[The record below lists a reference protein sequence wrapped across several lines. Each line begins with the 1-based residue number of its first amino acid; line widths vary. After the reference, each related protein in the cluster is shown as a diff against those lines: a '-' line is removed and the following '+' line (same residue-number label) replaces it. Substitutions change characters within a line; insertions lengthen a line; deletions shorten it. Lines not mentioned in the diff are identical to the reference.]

1 MDGPKGRFITLLAF
15 TNHNLGVHMK
25 QFKVFK
31 HPTGEVQAVKQ
42 GWCWPAFFFN
52 FIWAMVA
59 KMWGIGIGV
68 LIAFLVLGF
77 ALGLS
82 GAGDGADALINVA
95 SIVANIVF
103 GFKGNAWREKNLL
116 SRGFELK
123 DTVTAANKDGAVAL
137 FIKASEAAQG

>member
-1 MDGPKGRFITLLAF
+1 
-15 TNHNLGVHMK
+15 MK

-31 HPTGEVQAVKQ
+31 HPTVEVQAVKQ
-42 GWCWPAFFFN
+42 GWCWPAFFFSC
-52 FIWAMVA
+52 IWAMVA
-59 KMWGIGIGV
+59 KMWGIGFGL
-68 LIAFLVLGF
+68 LIAFFVLGF

-95 SIVANIVF
+95 SIAANIVF
-103 GFKGNAWREKNLL
+103 GFNGNSWREKNLL

-123 DTVTAANKDGAVAL
+123 DTVTAANKEGAVAL

>member
-1 MDGPKGRFITLLAF
+1 
-15 TNHNLGVHMK
+15 MK

-31 HPTGEVQAVKQ
+31 HPAGEVQAVKQ
-42 GWCWPAFFFN
+42 GWCWPAFFFS

-59 KMWGIGIGV
+59 KMWALGV
-68 LIAFLVLGF
+68 GLLVAILVLGF

-82 GAGDGADALINVA
+82 GAGDGADALINVV
-95 SIVANIVF
+95 SIITNIIF
-103 GFKGNAWREKNLL
+103 GINGNAWREKNLL

-137 FIKASEAAQG
+137 FIKGASAAQG